1 MQLSRKPLPVLTGK
15 EKNIGF
21 LYLIFQIFFLP
32 VLLQLLGSAFSYA
45 ISETLINFIYF
56 SVNFV
61 FVLMIFGKF
70 LTKSF
75 LRCRRNPK
83 EILVIAVLGLLAYWL
98 IVSLMST
105 FTHLLFPE
113 FVNLNDNQIV
123 TIFGDYPA
131 LMFLCTVILAPVTE
145 EVLHRGLIFGTLA
158 QKRIVAAYILSA
170 LLFAAIHVV
179 QYIGLYSPM
188 YLVLALLNYLPAGLV
203 LAWAYHH
210 SGSIFCPILIHTAI
224 NAIAISLTR

>member
-1 MQLSRKPLPVLTGK
+1 MQLLRKPLPVLTGK

-61 FVLMIFGKF
+61 SVLMIFGKF
-70 LTKSF
+70 LTKSA
-75 LRCRRNPK
+75 LRCRRNPR
-83 EILVIAVLGLLAYWL
+83 EILLSAAIGLLAYWL
-98 IVSLMST
+98 TTSLLSGL
-105 FTHLLFPE
+105 THWLFPE
-113 FVNLNDNQIV
+113 FVNLNDSQIV
-123 TIFGDYPA
+123 AVFGEYPG
-131 LMFLCTVILAPVTE
+131 LMFLCTVVFAPVVE

-158 QKRIVAAYILSA
+158 QKRIVPAYILSA

-179 QYIGLYSPM
+179 QYIGLYSPGFM
-188 YLVLALLNYLPAGLV
+188 ILALIHYLPAGLV

-210 SGSIFCPILIHTAI
+210 SGSIFCPVLIHAAI
-224 NAIAISLTR
+224 NAIAIYLTR

>member
-45 ISETLINFIYF
+45 LSETLINFIYF

-75 LRCRRNPK
+75 LRCRRNPR
-83 EILVIAVLGLLAYWL
+83 EILITAVLGLLAYWL
-98 IVSLMST
+98 ITSLLST
-105 FTHLLFPE
+105 LTLLLFPE
-113 FVNLNDNQIV
+113 FVNLNDRQIV
-123 TIFGDYPA
+123 VVFGEYPA
-131 LMFLCTVILAPVTE
+131 LMFLCTVIFAPVVE
-145 EVLHRGLIFGTLA
+145 ELLHRGLIFGALA
-158 QKRIVAAYILSA
+158 QKRILPAYILSA
-170 LLFAAIHVV
+170 LLFASIHVV
-179 QYIGLYSPM
+179 QYIGLYSPAYM
-188 YLVLALLNYLPAGLV
+188 VLALVNYLPAGLA
-203 LAWAYHH
+203 LAWAYHY
-210 SGSIFCPILIHTAI
+210 SGSIFCPILIHAAI
-224 NAIAISLTR
+224 NAIAIFLTR